1 MGFLL
6 AGMAVVATASAPA
19 LARQQ
24 ASIVI
29 DTATNEALRSANADT
44 EIHPAS
50 LTKMM
55 TLYLLFDS
63 LSRGELRLETA
74 LPVSNRAAS
83 REPSRLG
90 LHAGQTI
97 LVRDAIPALII
108 KSANDVASVV
118 AEALSGTETEFAA
131 LMTARAR
138 LLGMSQ
144 TTFRNASGLPDVRQ
158 KSTARDLA
166 RLGRALF
173 DHFPQY
179 YDHFSAQSFSYG
191 GRTYTTHNNLISDY
205 NGVDGIKTGYVRA
218 SGFNV
223 VTSAVK
229 GRRRLIGVVIGGAT
243 ANARDKQMRD
253 LLDEAFAAA
262 DEKERRGTI
271 ILSRVPITQL
281 PGARAADKIAIS
293 TSIRPSPRP
302 NAAELRE
309 VLALATLVDP
319 RPGAPWVPPT
329 PPAGSIF
336 ARAAQPATV
345 NDDWGI
351 QVGAFGS
358 PSTAQQYAS
367 AIALDLALPDAAQ
380 PAIQPIAVNGQDLY
394 RARLFGFSEQE
405 AELSCG
411 RLREQGKS
419 CMLVTPEGDNR
430 NARAVN

>member
-1 MGFLL
+1 MSRALAPKKWATAGMGFLL
-6 AGMAVVATASAPA
+6 AGMALVAAASAPV

-302 NAAELRE
+302 N
-309 VLALATLVDP
+309 
-319 RPGAPWVPPT
+319 
-329 PPAGSIF
+329 
-336 ARAAQPATV
+336 
-345 NDDWGI
+345 
-351 QVGAFGS
+351 
-358 PSTAQQYAS
+358 
-367 AIALDLALPDAAQ
+367 
-380 PAIQPIAVNGQDLY
+380 
-394 RARLFGFSEQE
+394 
-405 AELSCG
+405 
-411 RLREQGKS
+411 
-419 CMLVTPEGDNR
+419 
-430 NARAVN
+430 